1 MDKERRKQAVQN
13 GQAAAD
19 DFKPSDL
26 GPTCLIVCPAS
37 VMENW
42 ARELE
47 TVSQAACLSK
57 HSTDRSWSLLPS
69 GVTLTSGCTV
79 ATRSSRS

>member
-1 MDKERRKQAVQN
+1 MDRERRKQAVQN
-13 GQAAAD
+13 GQAAGE

-47 TVSQAACLSK
+47 TVSRDACLGEQ
-57 HSTDRSWSLLPS
+57 STDVPRLCCCLVGLL
-69 GVTLTSGCTV
+69 
-79 ATRSSRS
+79 

>member
-1 MDKERRKQAVQN
+1 MDKERRKKAVQKS
-13 GQAAAD
+13 QAAGD

-47 TVSQAACLSK
+47 TVSRDACFGKS
-57 HSTDRSWSLLPS
+57 RA
-69 GVTLTSGCTV
+69 LTSPCLCCSVGLL
-79 ATRSSRS
+79 